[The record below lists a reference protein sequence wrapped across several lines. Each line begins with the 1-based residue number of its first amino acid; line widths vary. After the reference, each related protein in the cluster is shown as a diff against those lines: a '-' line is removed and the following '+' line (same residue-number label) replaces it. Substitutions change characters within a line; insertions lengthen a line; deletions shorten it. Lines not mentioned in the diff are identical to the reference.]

1 MISIHSEQIKNSGGQ
16 KTEPCGTPKSTLKDG
31 RISALNENF
40 LSLSKLEI
48 SSKKDNEKP
57 LGDLYIPYNSNYA
70 FWQLPNIAQLM
81 IMRLV
86 FVDVAIPEA
95 VVRQW
100 LQVSSSKLFDE
111 ISRTLTGLKIWTKTV
126 VSGGNPGII
135 LNQIFKKH
143 LRVSLI
149 GGTLENTRV
158 NSGIPTSISSVE
170 EVDTKPRDIPYLD
183 SYATERWNA
192 VLQYIVSIEKSKE
205 CGTSTDAAKILH
217 HAGLMNRIEL
227 QRPGVQG
234 GTYHLR
240 YHKTNDKGE
249 LEVTRDGFQF
259 LLMDTNSQV
268 WYFIL
273 QYLESLEERKQDLVE
288 CLSFL
293 FQLSFTTLGKDYCTR
308 NMNDKIAE
316 FIQHLREFGL
326 LFQRKRKDGRF
337 YPTRLALS
345 VIPGAS
351 SHRLEM
357 ENQSYMIVES
367 NYRLTAYTD
376 SELQIALISL
386 FAEPMYRLPGTLFS
400 VITRDSV
407 REALKHGITAAQ
419 IIAFIKSH
427 AYRDKMRDD
436 PAINPVVADQI
447 RLWELE
453 RERLTSQEGV
463 LYNQFLSAPDFEL
476 LRNYAKQI
484 NVLVWESEP
493 RRTIIVTKE
502 GHDEVKKF
510 WKRINIKKDR

>member
-1 MISIHSEQIKNSGGQ
+1 MEQRRDIFAC
-16 KTEPCGTPKSTLKDG
+16 KTLCDYLKTLQTVT
-31 RISALNENF
+31 
-40 LSLSKLEI
+40 LER
-48 SSKKDNEKP
+48 
-57 LGDLYIPYNSNYA
+57 LYSYPA
-70 FWQLPNIAQLM
+70 CCLAVFRQLPNIAQLM

-149 GGTLENTRV
+149 GGGE
-158 NSGIPTSISSVE
+158 SWFIISHP

-217 HAGLMNRIEL
+217 HAGLMNR
-227 QRPGVQG
+227 
-234 GTYHLR
+234 
-240 YHKTNDKGE
+240 NDKGE